1 MAVFEREYGVATNFQ
16 APVVLVADDTFAGSG
31 DITWAAGDVKISKD
45 GAAAANITTLPTIV
59 SGIDL
64 WDFSL
69 SATEMQAKQITVWI
83 KDATGELVYEDAFII
98 NTTGDSS
105 AQHVTPRDVD
115 LLTEAEVQ
123 RSAGLILSTTVATV
137 NSQTEFVLTD
147 GAATDDMYNKA
158 QNGLCLIGDVSD
170 SGHKTFGFV
179 SDYVGGNKT
188 VTITEAPAFTVVA
201 GDTFDILA
209 PTVTVDVSSLAT
221 AASITT
227 LQSDVTDLGTNKATP
242 AQVNTEVLDVLNTDT
257 FTELTTDPGASP
269 TLTQMIRYLYMQTR
283 NRRTTTT
290 SGGSG
295 TIKVYLNDG
304 TTEWITCTYSDDDTT
319 ADKGAFS

>member
-16 APVVLVADDTFAGSG
+16 APVVLKADDTFAGSG
-31 DITWAAGDVKISKD
+31 DLTWAAGDVKISKD
-45 GAAAANITTLPTIV
+45 GGAAANITTLPTIV

-83 KDATGELVYEDAFII
+83 KDATGELIYEDAFII
-98 NTTGDSS
+98 STTGDAS
-105 AQHVTPRDVD
+105 AEHVQPRDVD

-123 RSAGLILSTTVATV
+123 RAAGLILSTTIATV
-137 NSQTEFVLTD
+137 NSQTEFVLTA
-147 GAATDDMYNKA
+147 GAATDDMYNKV
-158 QNGLCLIGDVSD
+158 QNGLCLVGDVSD
-170 SGHKTFGFV
+170 SGHKSFGFV
-179 SDYVGGNKT
+179 SDYVGGTTT
-188 VTITEAPAFTVVA
+188 VTITEAMPFTVVA

-221 AASITT
+221 ASALSTLDTT
-227 LQSDVTDLGTNKATP
+227 VNALNNISTAN
-242 AQVNTEVLDVLNTDT
+242 VNTEVVDGLNVDT
-257 FTELTTDPGASP
+257 YAELTTDPGATA

-295 TIKVYLNDG
+295 TIKVYLDDG